1 LERGKV
7 SKLFKAKKVAHRPPT
22 ALSEDLFRAISA
34 AAMTRLM
41 EDRRLSRDEAAR
53 DIARRLSGIGAKHS
67 SGKAIT
73 FRQIA
78 KWREKVTAEL
88 ASENQAAARYDM
100 RLPACPA
107 NGGRDGVLRRGNA
120 DAGLLDRSVA
130 GQFSLIIRLV
140 AALERVHQHQASP
153 GFSTR
158 AHSPKMMR
166 RTAGGNSWNM
176 KMLERRAA
184 AGRQLRPA
192 AASSYLDSPGLIS
205 NCFASVVGQVP
216 RD

>member
-120 DAGLLDRSVA
+120 DA
-130 GQFSLIIRLV
+130 
-140 AALERVHQHQASP
+140 
-153 GFSTR
+153 
-158 AHSPKMMR
+158 
-166 RTAGGNSWNM
+166 
-176 KMLERRAA
+176 
-184 AGRQLRPA
+184 
-192 AASSYLDSPGLIS
+192 
-205 NCFASVVGQVP
+205 
-216 RD
+216 